1 MKRVTPKPFPSD
13 PLVREPRQ
21 LGQAIRAAR
30 TAAALSQVEAAAALG
45 ISKQTLTDLESGKD
59 TVSIGTALRVANELG
74 VSLFIAPA
82 QNRERIRRAVLEAG

>member
-1 MKRVTPKPFPSD
+1 MKRVTPKPFPLD
-13 PLVREPRQ
+13 PLVREPKQ

-30 TAAALSQVEAAAALG
+30 TAAALSQVEAAVALG

-74 VSLFIAPA
+74 VSLFVAPA